1 MRNEREEGAVQK
13 RRIKAVMLI
22 TMAFTALHTV
32 LSQDAGPILHPRTPA
47 PATLLVVCD
56 LTCNWKLD
64 GEAKGSIEAAG
75 SAKAKVQFGEH
86 IVVAITEDGLDQA
99 QQIIKV
105 HEKGQTAVSIELEPV
120 REARLKTEQEAK
132 EKAKRA
138 QQETERAEREKAA
151 RDQQERDRQAAE
163 RAAQEELN
171 RLIWIDPATG
181 LMWTK
186 KDNGSDLNAQEALNY
201 CRNLRLA
208 GHSDWQLPTIDQ
220 LATISDPAV
229 TGSGWGQHIKGNLQ
243 ISGFEWGTS
252 IKKARLV
259 PWTFNFYD
267 GSRLEG
273 VLGER
278 QDRALCVRRSGQ

>member
-1 MRNEREEGAVQK
+1 MNAKRIAGCTLVIFSAVGIV
-13 RRIKAVMLI
+13 RAN
-22 TMAFTALHTV
+22 A
-32 LSQDAGPILHPRTPA
+32 SQDAGPILHPKTPA
-47 PATLLVVCD
+47 PATLLVTCD
-56 LTCNWKLD
+56 LECSWKLD
-64 GEAKGSIEAAG
+64 GEAKGSIEAG
-75 SAKAKVQFGEH
+75 RSTKAKVQIGEH
-86 IVVAITEDGLDQA
+86 IVVAVTDDGLDQT
-99 QQIIKV
+99 QQIIKI
-105 HEKGQTAVSIELEPV
+105 HDKGQVVVSLELKPV

-132 EKAKRA
+132 ERAERA
-138 QQETERAEREKAA
+138 QQETEQAEQEQAA

-186 KDNGSDLNAQEALNY
+186 KDNGSDLTEQEAFNY

-229 TGSGWGQHIKGNLQ
+229 TGSGWSQHIKGDLQ

-273 VLGER
+273 PLGEK
-278 QDRALCVRRSGQ
+278 QDRAVCVRHSVN

>member
-1 MRNEREEGAVQK
+1 MQKGRITAVT
-13 RRIKAVMLI
+13 LI
-22 TMAFTALHTV
+22 IMAFTALHATR
-32 LSQDAGPILHPRTPA
+32 SQDAGPILHPRTPA

-56 LTCNWKLD
+56 LKCNWKLD
-64 GEAKGSIEAAG
+64 GEAKGNIEIGG
-75 SAKAKVQFGEH
+75 SAKAKVQFGQH

-99 QQIIKV
+99 QQIIKI
-105 HEKGQTAVSIELEPV
+105 HEKGQAVVSLELKPV

-132 EKAKRA
+132 EKAERA
-138 QQETERAEREKAA
+138 QQETERAEQEQTA

-186 KDNGSDLNAQEALNY
+186 KDNGSDLAAQEAFNY

-229 TGSGWGQHIKGNLQ
+229 TGSGWGQHIKGELQ
-243 ISGFEWGTS
+243 VSGFEWGTS

-273 VLGER
+273 PLGEK
-278 QDRALCVRRSGQ
+278 QDRALCVRQSE